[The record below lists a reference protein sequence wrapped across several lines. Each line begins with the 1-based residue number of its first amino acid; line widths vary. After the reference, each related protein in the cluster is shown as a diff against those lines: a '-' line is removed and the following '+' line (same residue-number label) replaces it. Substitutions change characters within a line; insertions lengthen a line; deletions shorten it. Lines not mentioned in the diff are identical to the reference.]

1 MGWHSRGMKTR
12 SEHAPLQPVSSEYLD
27 DGPIRPLATINIAGT
42 NGRALE
48 IAFLGGEHE
57 VQLIR
62 VKIPGRNDDTIPYR
76 LWRRRR
82 SWSGSTS

>member
-1 MGWHSRGMKTR
+1 MKTR
-12 SEHAPLQPVSSEYLD
+12 FHYTLLQLVRSEYRD
-27 DGPIRPLATINIAGT
+27 DGSIRPLATINIPGT

-48 IAFLGGEHE
+48 VAFLGGEHE

-62 VKIPGRNDDTIPYR
+62 VKIPRRDEDGIPYG

-82 SWSGSTS
+82 SWSGYTS